1 MRKFLVLV
9 VLLLLVGAG
18 LVLAPA
24 LIPWNQFRDQVAAV
38 LADLTGRQV
47 VIDGDLSLTLLPAP
61 ALTVADV
68 RLLDGGENVASVEK
82 VALRVRPLA
91 LLSQSIEIESLRLQ
105 GADMRVRQDRD
116 GTVRWPIA
124 VQSLGKSVQVESLH
138 FSDSRLSWE
147 RPERPTLRLEAL
159 TGELTAGGPDG
170 PFELTANATANDQPL
185 RLSFAAARRAAGG
198 ALPVRATLSMPAGKT
213 EMRFSGVLPAGDSDK
228 LTGDISLQ
236 AVDANPLAALLRP
249 LLGLTAQPADGLGR
263 SVQFGGRL
271 TADHDSVGIDG
282 IDLQWGVARA
292 TGIAEF
298 PRSAEA
304 SGSLVLA
311 FSQLDLDALGKPGE
325 LPVDFWPS
333 ALMEIDLLAD
343 EARWHGD
350 TLRDLRL
357 VGRMQDRVLA
367 LDQGNATLPGGTT
380 VTLSGSADLR
390 ETAPRMELAVSLT
403 SPSLRDTLTWAG
415 LDLAKVPVER
425 LRQADLHGKL
435 AGKPDDLSL
444 TDLTGSIDTTKL
456 SGAISLTRRERTGL
470 GARLVLDRLDLDAY
484 RTADAP
490 AWADLLAP
498 LVKETNLTLDLK
510 ADQLALAGLQAEGVA
525 LDGSLENGAATL
537 RQLAVKSLSGIT
549 LQANGR
555 YAGGGQT
562 GGSHLTLTASAPT
575 LAPLFRAL
583 AIDAIPLA
591 DRLGAVS
598 LEARMVGDDAKA
610 ALDIRAGLLGG
621 SVQIGGE
628 VLEPAAAPNLA
639 LKIRTTLPET
649 ADALRLLLPDAA
661 LAGLGNLD
669 LYGELGGRRGEV
681 LTLSALQGNFAG
693 QPLEGT
699 LRWTPGKPAPAEEGE
714 ATPPNLEGELSLGA
728 LDLDRFIPNLTKP
741 EGDIG
746 LGWTRRYNGALTLR
760 STALALAGEKAENAL
775 LRLEARPGLLRLNEG
790 AGTWQGGSLTAS
802 GAWGQMETGPEGG
815 PPPLT
820 GNLTLAVKGATL
832 PDRFAALPTGMGVT
846 AGQVELSFT
855 GTGEGKNPRGL
866 WSGLNGQGKAAFR
879 NGTLAGLDLG
889 AVAKRIDQGGAN
901 LVADLRPLL
910 SRGGQTGFD
919 QLTLDW
925 SLADKVVA
933 LSGVSLESAAGSVT
947 GGGAWALEPE
957 SLTMAFSLLPAADG
971 SPPAIG
977 LALKGPKNNAT
988 RTADLAAL
996 QGWSQKREAA
1006 KAPKP
1011 APAPAAPTTTPA
1023 APSKPVAKPTAK
1035 PTPTPRDPVGG
1046 ILDRLRKGDG

>member
-1 MRKFLVLV
+1 LRKFLVLV

-68 RLLDGGENVASVEK
+68 RLLDGGENIASVEK

-91 LLSQSIEIESLRLQ
+91 LLSQVIEIESLRLQ

-124 VQSLGKSVQVESLH
+124 PQSLGKSVQVESLH

-170 PFELTANATANDQPL
+170 PFELTANATVNDQPL

-198 ALPVRATLSMPAGKT
+198 SLPARATLSMPAGKT
-213 EMRFSGVLPAGDSDK
+213 EMRFSGVLPAGGGDK
-228 LTGDISLQ
+228 LTGDINLQ
-236 AVDANPLAALLRP
+236 AVDSNPLAALLRP
-249 LLGLTAQPADGLGR
+249 LLGLAAQPAEGLGR

-271 TADHDSVGIDG
+271 TAGHDSVGIDG

-292 TGIAEF
+292 TGSAEF

-311 FSQLDLDALGKPGE
+311 FSQLDMDALGKPGE

-343 EARWHGD
+343 EARWRGD

-367 LDQGNATLPGGTT
+367 VDQGNATLPGGTAI
-380 VTLSGSADLR
+380 TLSGSADLR
-390 ETAPRMELAVSLT
+390 EAAPRVELALALT
-403 SPSLRDTLTWAG
+403 SPSLRDTLAWAG
-415 LDLAKVPVER
+415 IDLAKVPVER
-425 LRQADLHGKL
+425 LRQADLNGKL
-435 AGKPDDLSL
+435 AGKPDDLSV

-484 RTADAP
+484 RTNDAP
-490 AWADLLAP
+490 SWPDLLTP
-498 LVKETNLTLDLK
+498 LVKETDLTLDLK
-510 ADQLALAGLQAEGVA
+510 ADQLAVAGLQAEGLA
-525 LDGSLENGAATL
+525 LDGNLDNGAITL
-537 RQLAVKSLSGIT
+537 RQLAVKSLSGIA

-583 AIDAIPLA
+583 SIDAIPLA
-591 DRLGAVS
+591 DRLGTVS

-610 ALDIRAGLLGG
+610 AVDIRAGLLGG
-621 SVQIGGE
+621 TVQIGGE
-628 VLEPAAAPNLA
+628 VLEPAGTPYLA

-649 ADALRLLLPDAA
+649 ANTLRLLLPDSG

-693 QPLEGT
+693 QSLEGT
-699 LRWTPGKPAPAEEGE
+699 LRWTPGKPAPAEGGE
-714 ATPPNLEGELSLGA
+714 ATAPNLDGELSLGA
-728 LDLDRFIPNLTKP
+728 LDLDRFIPGLTKP
-741 EGDIG
+741 DGDIG

-760 STALALAGEKAENAL
+760 STTLTLAGEKAENAL
-775 LRLEARPGLLRLNEG
+775 LRVEARPGLLRLNEG
-790 AGTWQGGSLTAS
+790 SSTWQGGSLTAS
-802 GAWGQMETGPEGG
+802 GAWAQMETGPEGG

-832 PDRFAALPTGMGVT
+832 PERLAAAPTGLGVM
-846 AGQVELSFT
+846 AGQIDLTFN
-855 GTGEGKNPRGL
+855 GTGEGKNPRTL
-866 WSGLNGQGKAAFR
+866 WSNLNGQGKAALR
-879 NGTLAGLDLG
+879 NGTLAGLDMG
-889 AVAKRIDQGGAN
+889 AVAKRIDQGGTN
-901 LVADLRPLL
+901 MVADIRRLL
-910 SRGGQTGFD
+910 TRQGQTAFD
-919 QLTLDW
+919 SLTLDW
-925 SLADKVVA
+925 SLADQVVA
-933 LSGVSLESAAGSVT
+933 LSSVSLESIAGSVT
-947 GGGAWALEPE
+947 GSGAWTLEPR
-957 SLTMAFSLLPAADG
+957 SVNLTFSLLPAADG

-977 LALKGPKNNAT
+977 LALKGPDKTAT

-1011 APAPAAPTTTPA
+1011 APEPPAASPPKPAAAKPATDPAPAKTN
-1023 APSKPVAKPTAK
+1023 
-1035 PTPTPRDPVGG
+1035 PVGN

>member
-47 VIDGDLSLTLLPAP
+47 VIDGDLSLALLPAP

-68 RLLDGGENVASVEK
+68 RLLDGGENVARVEK

-105 GADMRVRQDRD
+105 GADMRVRQDRE
-116 GTVRWPIA
+116 GNVRWPIA

-170 PFELTANATANDQPL
+170 PFELTANANVNDQPL
-185 RLSFAAARRAAGG
+185 RLNFAAARRAAAG

-213 EMRFSGVLPAGDSDK
+213 EMRFSGVLPAGGGDELK
-228 LTGDISLQ
+228 GDISLQ
-236 AVDANPLAALLRP
+236 AVDSNPLAALLRP
-249 LLGLTAQPADGLGR
+249 ILGLAAQPAEGLGR

-282 IDLQWGVARA
+282 IDLQWGIARA
-292 TGIAEF
+292 TGSAEL

-325 LPVDFWPS
+325 LPVDFWPD

-343 EARWHGD
+343 EARWQGD

-367 LDQGNATLPGGTT
+367 IDQGNASLPGGTT
-380 VTLSGSADLR
+380 ITLSGSADLR
-390 ETAPRMELAVSLT
+390 ETAPRVELALDLT
-403 SPSLRDTLTWAG
+403 SPSLRDTLAWAG
-415 LDLAKVPVER
+415 IDLAKVPVER
-425 LRQADLHGKL
+425 LRQADLHGRL

-456 SGAISLTRRERTGL
+456 RGAVSLTRRERTGL

-484 RTADAP
+484 RTNDAP
-490 AWADLLAP
+490 SWPDLLAP
-498 LVKETNLTLDLK
+498 LVKETDLTLDLK
-510 ADQLALAGLQAEGVA
+510 ADQLALAGLQAEGLA
-525 LDGSLENGAATL
+525 LDGSLDDGAITL
-537 RQLAVKSLSGIT
+537 RQLAVKSLSGIA

-583 AIDAIPLA
+583 SIDAIPLA
-591 DRLGAVS
+591 DRLGPVS
-598 LEARMVGDDAKA
+598 LDARMVGDDAKA
-610 ALDIRAGLLGG
+610 AVDIRAGLLGG
-621 SVQIGGE
+621 NLQIGGE
-628 VLEPAAAPNLA
+628 VLEPAGTPNLA
-639 LKIRTTLPET
+639 LKIRSTLPET
-649 ADALRLLLPDAA
+649 ADALRLLLPDAG
-661 LAGLGNLD
+661 LAGLGSLD
-669 LYGELGGRRGEV
+669 LYGELAGRRGEV

-693 QPLEGT
+693 QPLAGT
-699 LRWTPGKPAPAEEGE
+699 LRWTPPAAGGEG
-714 ATPPNLEGELSLGA
+714 TPPNLDGELSLGA
-728 LDLDRFIPNLTKP
+728 LDLDRFIPGLTKP
-741 EGDIG
+741 DGDIG

-760 STALALAGEKAENAL
+760 STALTLAGEKAENAL
-775 LRLEARPGLLRLNEG
+775 FQLEARPGLLRLNEG
-790 AGTWQGGSLTAS
+790 SSTWQGGSLTAS
-802 GAWGQMETGPEGG
+802 GAWAQMEAGPEGG

-832 PDRFAALPTGMGVT
+832 PERLGAAPTGLGVM
-846 AGQVELSFT
+846 AGQIDLTFT
-855 GTGEGKNPRGL
+855 GTGEGKNPRTL
-866 WSGLNGQGKAAFR
+866 WSSLNGQGKAALR
-879 NGTLAGLDLG
+879 NGTLAGLDMG

-901 LVADLRPLL
+901 MLADLRRLL
-910 SRGGQTGFD
+910 TRQGQTAFD
-919 QLTLDW
+919 SLTLDW
-925 SLADKVVA
+925 SLADQVVA
-933 LSGVSLESAAGSVT
+933 LSSVSLESIAGSVT
-947 GGGAWALEPE
+947 GSGAWTLEPR
-957 SLTMAFSLLPAADG
+957 SVNLTFSLLPAADG

-977 LALKGPKNNAT
+977 LALKGPDKTAT

-1006 KAPKP
+1006 KPPKPTPEPPAAKPATDP
-1011 APAPAAPTTTPA
+1011 APAKAN
-1023 APSKPVAKPTAK
+1023 
-1035 PTPTPRDPVGG
+1035 PVGN